1 MTARSRDRSLRVGRS
16 LLAPSSSAGR
26 AELRRRVAV
35 VVAAGALTLGG
46 CTAPAVDLAAD
57 AGARLQEAVWSV
69 TSAAAQGR
77 LDAAV
82 EALERVRSELDAA
95 VEDGDISVQRYREVD
110 QALRAVDAE
119 LAGRRA
125 AEAAA
130 AEPAEE
136 PPAEAAPPPEAPS
149 DPAAVAPP
157 LPVAPAPTD
166 PGPAEGQGGE
176 RPDDRGGAGNQGN
189 GVGPDGNRGR
199 GQGRGR
205 APDLGRPGRPG

>member
-1 MTARSRDRSLRVGRS
+1 MTARTGDNPLRAGRS
-16 LLAPSSSAGR
+16 RRAPTPSGGR
-26 AELRRRVAV
+26 ARLRRRAAV

-46 CTAPAVDLAAD
+46 CTTPPVDLATD

-69 TSAAAQGR
+69 TSATAQGR
-77 LDAAV
+77 LDAAA

-95 VEDGDISVQRYREVD
+95 AEDGDISVQRYRDVD

-119 LAGRRA
+119 LAARRA

-130 AEPAEE
+130 AEPAQE

-149 DPAAVAPP
+149 DPVAVAPP
-157 LPVAPAPTD
+157 LPIAPAP
-166 PGPAEGQGGE
+166 AEDQDRE
-176 RPDDRGGAGNQGN
+176 RPDAKDGTGNQGN

-205 APDLGRPGRPG
+205 APDHGRPGRPG